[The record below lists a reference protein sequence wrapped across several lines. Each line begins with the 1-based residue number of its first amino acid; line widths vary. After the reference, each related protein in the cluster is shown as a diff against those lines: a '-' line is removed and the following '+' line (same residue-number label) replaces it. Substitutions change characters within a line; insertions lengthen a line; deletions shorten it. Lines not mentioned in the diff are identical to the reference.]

1 MLPLMGVVFTGVI
14 SVGGVQT
21 IRLRQRAPQPLI
33 ACLGDIPIFGA
44 PMTQPVPQ
52 PVADAPQTTDAEGH
66 LLPDATLDR
75 RLLLSGVALG
85 TTCVGWLS
93 LHPVGALATPL
104 IAYLEWPIYQ
114 ATLRDLTEGRGVKI
128 DGLMAIFTTGAW
140 LTRAYVSC
148 AFSIFTLAL
157 ADKIIS
163 QTRDQS
169 RQKLIEMFDQQ
180 PRTVWLMVS
189 GQEVEVPFATVQ
201 AGDIVVVHAGQ
212 ILPVDGIVSEG
223 AATVDQQRLT
233 GEARP
238 VEKGVGDTVL
248 AATLVL
254 RGRLYVRVE
263 KAGQSTLAAQIAE
276 ILNQTTAHHLAV
288 EERGLMLADKLVLPS
303 LLLSA
308 IALPLQGL
316 HSAVAVLSAMP
327 GVDMYF
333 AGPLALLNFLQISAQ
348 QGILVK
354 DGRSLELLH
363 TVDAVVFDKTGT
375 LTLEE
380 PEVAQIHPFAA
391 FHEDDVLRFAAI
403 AEAHQSHPIAQAI
416 LTAAQTRNLT
426 LPDGVEARYEIG
438 YGVQVHLRQTKV
450 MSSEPEVGNS
460 DSDMRI
466 WVGSERFMRQEGI
479 ALPQLLQPIQSR
491 CAALGHSLVYVA
503 VDGTLAGVLELQP
516 TVRPEAQLVI
526 AQLQRQGLTLYILS
540 GDQVEPTRH
549 LAERLGIKDYFAN
562 VLPTEKAQFVAD
574 LQTQGRKVCFVGDGI
589 NDTIALKQAQV
600 SISLAGATTIATD
613 TAQIVLMEKSL
624 RQLPLLFE
632 LSHRLERNLLTSFGL
647 SVGTGVMIM
656 TGALA
661 FPMGIGAAVGFGSVA
676 LLAIVGNAMTPL
688 LYTLKEQ
695 EGKQPF

>member
-1 MLPLMGVVFTGVI
+1 M
-14 SVGGVQT
+14 
-21 IRLRQRAPQPLI
+21 
-33 ACLGDIPIFGA
+33 
-44 PMTQPVPQ
+44 
-52 PVADAPQTTDAEGH
+52 
-66 LLPDATLDR
+66 
-75 RLLLSGVALG
+75 
-85 TTCVGWLS
+85 
-93 LHPVGALATPL
+93 
-104 IAYLEWPIYQ
+104 
-114 ATLRDLTEGRGVKI
+114 
-128 DGLMAIFTTGAW
+128 
-140 LTRAYVSC
+140 
-148 AFSIFTLAL
+148 
-157 ADKIIS
+157 
-163 QTRDQS
+163 
-169 RQKLIEMFDQQ
+169 
-180 PRTVWLMVS
+180 
-189 GQEVEVPFATVQ
+189 
-201 AGDIVVVHAGQ
+201 
-212 ILPVDGIVSEG
+212 
-223 AATVDQQRLT
+223 
-233 GEARP
+233 
-238 VEKGVGDTVL
+238 
-248 AATLVL
+248 
-254 RGRLYVRVE
+254 
-263 KAGQSTLAAQIAE
+263 
-276 ILNQTTAHHLAV
+276 
-288 EERGLMLADKLVLPS
+288 
-303 LLLSA
+303 
-308 IALPLQGL
+308 
-316 HSAVAVLSAMP
+316 
-327 GVDMYF
+327 
-333 AGPLALLNFLQISAQ
+333 
-348 QGILVK
+348 
-354 DGRSLELLH
+354 
-363 TVDAVVFDKTGT
+363 
-375 LTLEE
+375 
-380 PEVAQIHPFAA
+380 
-391 FHEDDVLRFAAI
+391 RFAAI

-450 MSSEPEVGNS
+450 MNSEPEVGNS